1 MIFDLCIHNVI
12 PEWKT
17 VSKLRLQIIN
27 ILLAK
32 YGYLLFTPANIL
44 FERGFL
50 NCIPKITG
58 DKNFTRPLV
67 ITSEI

>member
-1 MIFDLCIHNVI
+1 MIFDLCLHNVI
-12 PEWKT
+12 LEWKT

-50 NCIPKITG
+50 NCIPKAKKINKCFSG
-58 DKNFTRPLV
+58 HFFF
-67 ITSEI
+67 

>member
-1 MIFDLCIHNVI
+1 MIFDLCLHNVI
-12 PEWKT
+12 LEWKT

-44 FERGFL
+44 FERDFL
-50 NCIPKITG
+50 NCIPKAKKIN
-58 DKNFTRPLV
+58 KCLILRPFFF
-67 ITSEI
+67 